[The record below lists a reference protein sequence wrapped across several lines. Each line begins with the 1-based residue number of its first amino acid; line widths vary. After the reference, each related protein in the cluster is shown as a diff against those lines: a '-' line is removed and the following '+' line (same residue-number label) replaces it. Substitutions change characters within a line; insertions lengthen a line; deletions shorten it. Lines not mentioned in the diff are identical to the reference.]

1 MLTQAFLA
9 ALAWYMF
16 LACLVYLLVLVLM
29 FALMLASAIRENR
42 LRGREGR
49 LEDFNTLLASP
60 FTIPVSVIAPAYN
73 EEFCV
78 LPATR
83 SLLALR
89 YPEYEVIVVNDGSTD
104 QTLARLRDEFDL
116 EPTGTFYRKTL
127 PGLDVK
133 QIYRSRTEPRLIV
146 VDKENGGKAD
156 ALNCGINLARYR

>member
-1 MLTQAFLA
+1 RFRPGNRVMVSTAFLA

-16 LACLVYLLVLVLM
+16 LTCLVYLLVLVVL
-29 FALMLASAIRENR
+29 FVLMLASAIRENR
-42 LRGREGR
+42 LRAREGQQ
-49 LEDFNTLLASP
+49 EDFDTLLASP

-78 LPATR
+78 LAATR
-83 SLLALR
+83 SLLALQ

-104 QTLARLRDEFDL
+104 QTLARLRDEFEL

-127 PGLDVK
+127 PSLDVR

-146 VDKENGGKAD
+146 IDKANGGKAD
-156 ALNCGINLARYR
+156 ALN